1 MVEIAILEFNILE
14 TLHCREEQ
22 YREKMTDFGV
32 REIWVG
38 IWSHKPWKNYV
49 PSVLTFLSVNL
60 G

>member
-1 MVEIAILEFNILE
+1 MEFNILE
-14 TLHCREEQ
+14 TLHWNVVEEEQ
-22 YREKMTDFGV
+22 YREKVTDFGV

-49 PSVLTFLSVNL
+49 TSVLTFLSVNL